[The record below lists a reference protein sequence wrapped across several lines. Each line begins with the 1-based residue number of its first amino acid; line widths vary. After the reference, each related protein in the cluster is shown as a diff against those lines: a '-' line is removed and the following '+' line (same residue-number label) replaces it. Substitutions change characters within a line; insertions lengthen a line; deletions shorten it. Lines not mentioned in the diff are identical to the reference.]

1 MGATI
6 SRTRPEPVALFLLR
20 RSCPAGKL
28 VRPTWEAFLDSL
40 PANRRA
46 YAVAPPGDGAET
58 FLVSSRVS
66 VVELTDLD
74 ALLESLPILTV
85 PATLVVRA
93 SKVEFARVG
102 LLGSGDLDSLS
113 RMLR

>member
-1 MGATI
+1 M
-6 SRTRPEPVALFLLR
+6 
-20 RSCPAGKL
+20 
-28 VRPTWEAFLDSL
+28 
-40 PANRRA
+40 
-46 YAVAPPGDGAET
+46 
-58 FLVSSRVS
+58 
-66 VVELTDLD
+66 VELTDLD